1 MEKLGQAGMTQRE
14 RQVVCI
20 SQDSFYKE
28 LTPAERNKAVRGQL
42 NFDHPGNQ
50 FLYLKKLIF
59 AIRTIF
65 LLTMISDAFNEE
77 FMFETLKSILDG
89 KICRIPVYDY
99 KNYSL

>member
-1 MEKLGQAGMTQRE
+1 MEKLGQTGMTQRE

-28 LTPAERNKAVRGQL
+28 LTPAEKNKAVKGQF
-42 NFDHPGNQ
+42 NFDHPGTKFISDELHLEEIVQ
-50 FLYLKKLIF
+50 F
-59 AIRTIF
+59 F
-65 LLTMISDAFNEE
+65 LFVSDAFNEE
-77 FMFETLKSILDG
+77 FMFETLKNILDG